1 MLDFIDLFNYSKP
14 IADHWGEELCPL
26 VLAEECGEMMQ
37 AISKYCRHLYFMGHA
52 NPEQK
57 HAIADEMGD
66 TMLMI
71 MAVARVFDIHPDEI
85 QDRIWY
91 KAHLKKDGVV

>member
-1 MLDFIDLFNYSKP
+1 MLDFIDLFDYSKP
-14 IADHWGEELCPL
+14 IAEHWGEELCPL

-66 TMLMI
+66 TMLMM
-71 MAVARVFDIHPDEI
+71 MAVDRFYDIDPEEI
-85 QDRIWY
+85 QNRVSY
-91 KAHLKKDGVV
+91 KANLKKAGVV